1 MSPVTSRTPRYV
13 CCVSKSYSRDLPD
26 PERIDLDEF
35 YRLIGLHESEKFKK
49 EEEQASAS
57 SFHDRV
63 SQASQHPCSE
73 NAIAECVTLHEMDS
87 LISHSHFR
95 DLFLERF

>member
-35 YRLIGLHESEKFKK
+35 YRLIGLHEIPRKVKNSRKK
-49 EEEQASAS
+49 KNRPRLLRSMTEFLKRANTLAQKMPSQSA
-57 SFHDRV
+57 
-63 SQASQHPCSE
+63 
-73 NAIAECVTLHEMDS
+73 
-87 LISHSHFR
+87 
-95 DLFLERF
+95 